1 VVDSARLN
9 ALRTI
14 PTARR
19 LCLATLLA
27 LVPAPARAQAPD
39 QAVETPAQAAYRAG
53 VEHFKAN
60 RFEDAIRE
68 FNKAYRLDPNPVLVF
83 NMARAFE
90 ETRQYTSAIEF
101 YRRYLTMAPEST
113 DRQAVED
120 SIRTL
125 ELLAAKNQTQAV
137 ALSVISQPDGATV
150 FVDGREV
157 GVTPMKLD
165 VAPGKHFIALE
176 RAGFVRASEEV
187 SIDAG
192 QPLER
197 RVVLV
202 QAPTPQPAAARS
214 GSSVWPWVAVGTG
227 GALLA
232 ASAVTGWQAYRKADK
247 LDQLDADPSL
257 GDEALYDELRDSGQA
272 YALTTDALVVSGSLS
287 LVTGMVLLLTR
298 DDAQTQQ

>member
-1 VVDSARLN
+1 MLAQDAQSA
-9 ALRTI
+9 A
-14 PTARR
+14 
-19 LCLATLLA
+19 
-27 LVPAPARAQAPD
+27 
-39 QAVETPAQAAYRAG
+39 ETPAQAAYRAG
-53 VEHFKAN
+53 VEHFKAG

-90 ETRQYTSAIEF
+90 ETKQYAPAIEF
-101 YRRYLTMAPEST
+101 YKRYLSMAPDSP

-125 ELLAAKNQTQAV
+125 ELLAAQGQPQTV
-137 ALSVISQPDGATV
+137 ALAVVSQPDGATV

-176 RAGFVRASEEV
+176 HAGFLRSSEELTV
-187 SIDAG
+187 ESG
-192 QPLER
+192 RPLER

-202 QAPTPQPAAARS
+202 QAPPSTAEAAS
-214 GSSVWPWVAVGTG
+214 GTRTGSVWPWVAVGTG

-257 GDEALYDELRDSGQA
+257 GDDALYNDLRDSGQA
-272 YALTTDALVVSGSLS
+272 YALTTDALLVTGSIS
-287 LVTGMVLLLTR
+287 LVTGVVLLLTR
-298 DDAQTQQ
+298 DEAPATP

>member
-1 VVDSARLN
+1 MNV
-9 ALRTI
+9 LRTI
-14 PTARR
+14 LTARVVR
-19 LCLATLLA
+19 LTALLA
-27 LVPAPARAQAPD
+27 ATPLAARAQAP
-39 QAVETPAQAAYRAG
+39 AAEAETPAQAAYRAG
-53 VEHFKAN
+53 VEHFKAS

-90 ETRQYTSAIEF
+90 ETRQYSSAIEF
-101 YRRYLTMAPEST
+101 YRRYLAMAPESP

-125 ELLAAKNQTQAV
+125 ELLAAKSQPQAV
-137 ALSVISQPDGATV
+137 ALSVMSQPDGATV
-150 FVDGREV
+150 LLDGRAV
-157 GVTPMKLD
+157 GVTPMKVD
-165 VAPGKHFIALE
+165 VAPGTHFLALE
-176 RAGFVRASEEV
+176 RAGYVRASEEV
-187 SIDAG
+187 TLDAG

-202 QAPTPQPAAARS
+202 QAPSAEPAADRA
-214 GSSVWPWVAVGTG
+214 GSNLWPWVAVGTG

-257 GDEALYDELRDSGQA
+257 GDDALYNDLRDSGQA
-272 YALTTDALVVSGSLS
+272 YALTTDALIVTGSVS
-287 LVTGMVLLLTR
+287 LVTGVVLLLTH
-298 DDAQTQQ
+298 DDAPKAQ

>member
-1 VVDSARLN
+1 MNV
-9 ALRTI
+9 LRTI
-14 PTARR
+14 LTARVIR
-19 LCLATLLA
+19 LTALLA
-27 LVPAPARAQAPD
+27 ATPFATRAQAP
-39 QAVETPAQAAYRAG
+39 APAAETPAQAAYRAG
-53 VEHFKAN
+53 VEHFKAS

-90 ETRQYTSAIEF
+90 ETRQYSSAIEF
-101 YRRYLTMAPEST
+101 YRRYLAMAPESP

-125 ELLAAKNQTQAV
+125 ELLAAKSQPQAV
-137 ALSVISQPDGATV
+137 ALSVMSQPDGATV
-150 FVDGREV
+150 LLDGRAV
-157 GVTPMKLD
+157 GVTPMKVD
-165 VAPGKHFIALE
+165 VAPGTHFLALE
-176 RAGFVRASEEV
+176 RAGYVRASEEV
-187 SIDAG
+187 TLDAG

-202 QAPTPQPAAARS
+202 QAPAAEPSAERA
-214 GSSVWPWVAVGTG
+214 GSSLWPWVAVGTG

-257 GDEALYDELRDSGQA
+257 GDDALYDDLRDSGQA
-272 YALTTDALVVSGSLS
+272 YALTTDALIVTGSVS
-287 LVTGMVLLLTR
+287 LVTGVVLLLTH
-298 DDAQTQQ
+298 DDAPKAQ

>member
-1 VVDSARLN
+1 LV
-9 ALRTI
+9 
-14 PTARR
+14 
-19 LCLATLLA
+19 TLLA

-197 RVVLV
+197 CVVLV
-202 QAPTPQPAAARS
+202 
-214 GSSVWPWVAVGTG
+214 
-227 GALLA
+227 
-232 ASAVTGWQAYRKADK
+232 
-247 LDQLDADPSL
+247 
-257 GDEALYDELRDSGQA
+257 
-272 YALTTDALVVSGSLS
+272 
-287 LVTGMVLLLTR
+287 
-298 DDAQTQQ
+298 